1 MDDKCHNGCVLNRE
15 FKEYPEQKVFAN
27 PVELIKDHAENPRNF
42 GDMCEGLADVYYS
55 ATDPTCGD
63 TVEMWII
70 IEEGKIFAMR
80 FRSNGCK
87 STVAE
92 FSMMTTLATDKTIEE
107 AKKLNE
113 EDIIA
118 SFEGTLVKQQ
128 DCPLSSIKML
138 RAALEEY
145 EKTRWNF

>member
-1 MDDKCHNGCVLNRE
+1 MNEDCGKGCVMHRE
-15 FKEYPEQKVFAN
+15 FIEYPEEKVFAN
-27 PVELIKDHAENPRNF
+27 SFELLKDHAENPRNF
-42 GDMCEGLADVYYS
+42 GDMCEGLADVYVS
-55 ATDPTCGD
+55 ATDPACGD
-63 TVEMWII
+63 VAELWII

-92 FSMMTTLATDKTIEE
+92 FSMMTTLATDKSIEE
-107 AKKLNE
+107 AKKITE
-113 EDIIA
+113 EDIMA
-118 SFEGTLVKQQ
+118 PFEGILGKQQ

-145 EKTRWNF
+145 EKNH